1 MHYVLVVIITC
12 MIWGYLGGLA
22 AAVATGLYLFY
33 VLLQYA
39 IARLFT
45 TTAKYYESLAASNMT
60 VITLLAIVFL
70 LGFIA
75 GTGLSGYNFPQKL
88 TQAELDKVALYFYVI
103 YFAVTVAVA
112 SFFIRLYFG
121 VSFFV
126 ALMIAVITYICW
138 AVVCLGINMIL
149 PVSVVAS

>member
-12 MIWGYLGGLA
+12 IIWGYLGGLA
-22 AAVATGLYLFY
+22 AAVATGFYLFY

-60 VITLLAIVFL
+60 IIALFIIFFL
-70 LGFIA
+70 LGLFA
-75 GTGLSGYNFPQKL
+75 GVSLSGYNFSQGL
-88 TQAELDKVALYFYVI
+88 TQAELDKLALYVYVI
-103 YFAVTVAVA
+103 YLAVMAVVTT
-112 SFFIRLYFG
+112 FFVRLYFG

-126 ALMIAVITYICW
+126 ALMIAVITYVCW